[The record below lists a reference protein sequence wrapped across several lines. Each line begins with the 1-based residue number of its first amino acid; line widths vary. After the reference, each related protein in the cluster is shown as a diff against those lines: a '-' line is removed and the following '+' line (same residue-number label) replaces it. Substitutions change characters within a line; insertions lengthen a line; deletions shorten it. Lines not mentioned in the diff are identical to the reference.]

1 MTRALAIAA
10 AAFALAACG
19 SEEPV
24 ERAPSPLTEDA
35 TRWALR
41 MSPVPPVPA
50 DPTNRVATDERAA
63 ELGRRLFHSTALSKG
78 GSISCATCHEQEY
91 GLADGRTLAEGV
103 LPLERHTPALWN
115 VAHQRWF
122 FWDGRADSLWAQ
134 ALVPLEDPLE
144 HAFARVE
151 VARAVHA
158 DPELRGIYED
168 IFGPMAD
175 FSDVERFPPFGR
187 PVPEN
192 DRAHQLAREH
202 ARRRADGD
210 ENARPHH
217 EHQGSSGFYHPH
229 QRSWDAM
236 SEADQDLTNEVFV
249 GVGKSI
255 AAFQRRARAASAPFD
270 RFVEGLREG
279 DAEKMAAL
287 DAKAQRGFEL
297 FVGEAGC
304 TACHHGPLFTD
315 HEFHDTRVP
324 AVPGAPEDDPGRA
337 RGLESLAASEFGVM
351 SRWSDDPEGPAGD
364 KVRYLPRH
372 AHHTGQEFKTPSLR
386 NVALTPPYM
395 HNGAFTTLEE
405 VVDFYVTR
413 EGARPTTAPG
423 ETILKPLDLSAE
435 DRAALVAFLE
445 SLTDVGFDPEP
456 LGPPVPDA
464 PR

>member
-1 MTRALAIAA
+1 MIRVLSAA
-10 AAFALAACG
+10 AAATLLLASMGCG
-19 SEEPV
+19 SRGAE
-24 ERAPSPLTEDA
+24 ERAPSPLSEDA

-50 DPTNRVATDERAA
+50 DPTNRHSEDERAA
-63 ELGRRLFHSTALSKG
+63 ELGRRLFHTTALSKG
-78 GSISCATCHEQEY
+78 GEIACATCHLQEY

-122 FWDGRADSLWAQ
+122 FWDGRADSLWSQ
-134 ALVPLEDPLE
+134 ALIPLEDPLE

-151 VARAVHA
+151 VARAIHA
-158 DPELRGIYED
+158 DDELRASFEEV
-168 IFGPMAD
+168 FGPMAD
-175 FSDVERFPPFGR
+175 FADLERFPPYAR
-187 PVPEN
+187 PVPED

-202 ARRRADGD
+202 ARRRAEGD
-210 ENARPHH
+210 ASARPHH
-217 EHQGSSGFYHPH
+217 EHASSSGFYHPH

-236 SEADQDLTNEVFV
+236 SEADREVANEVFV
-249 GVGKSI
+249 GVGKAL
-255 AAFQRRARAASAPFD
+255 AAFQRRARAASSPFD
-270 RFVEGLREG
+270 RFVEGLRAG
-279 DAEKMAAL
+279 DASMMAELDPLAL
-287 DAKAQRGFEL
+287 RGFEL

-304 TACHHGPLFTD
+304 IACHHGPLFTD
-315 HEFHDTRVP
+315 MEFHDTRVP

-337 RGLESLAASEFGVM
+337 RGLTSLAASEFGVL

-364 KVRYLPRH
+364 KVRFLPRH
-372 AHHTGQEFKTPSLR
+372 AHHSGQEFKTPSLR

-395 HNGAFTTLEE
+395 HNGAFATLED

-413 EGARPTTAPG
+413 EGARPSTAPG
-423 ETILKPLDLSAE
+423 ETILRPLGLGAG

-445 SLTDVGFDPEP
+445 SLTDETCDPE
-456 LGPPVPDA
+456 LLAA